1 MTKKK
6 CNSEKPTRR
15 FCKAEDGD
23 FIRKNYAN
31 TPTAELAKVRGLT
44 TDQVKDFARREK
56 SEERS
61 GRWATKTPDYL
72 SKIRSECGKMGGRPR
87 KKPK

>member
-1 MTKKK
+1 MKNDK
-6 CNSEKPTRR
+6 NNQEKPKRR
-15 FCKAEDGD
+15 FNKAEDGD
-23 FIRKNYAN
+23 FIRKYYS
-31 TPTAELAKVRGLT
+31 TTKTADLARLRGLT
-44 TDQVKDFARREK
+44 TDQVKEFVRREK

-61 GRWATKTPDYL
+61 GRWAMKTPAYL